1 MNNPEHSNP
10 EKGENDSDKAG
21 EESAESR
28 EESLA
33 ERSARLEA
41 EAASMYEKQKPEE
54 FNPPD
59 GYDPLDPEPL
69 PEEITQAMEGLANA
83 ESAPANSA
91 LQEELD
97 AAKDQLARALA
108 EAENTRRRAQ
118 KEREDASKFAIS
130 KFAKDLLEVSDNLRR
145 ALEAFPS
152 DLAEAEPRI
161 QNMIDGI
168 EATERSLLRTFEKN
182 GIVKLE
188 PLDEPF
194 DPNFHE
200 VMFEAPV
207 PGKPAGIV
215 MQVVEAGYLLNERL
229 IRPAR
234 VGVTNSDGGEET
246 PPGAADPSTP
256 GGQIDTK
263 A

>member
-1 MNNPEHSNP
+1 MNKPEQAKP
-10 EKGENDSDKAG
+10 EKGSDN
-21 EESAESR
+21 EEDNPR

-41 EAASMYEKQKPEE
+41 EAAAMYEKKKPEE
-54 FNPPD
+54 FTPPE

-69 PEEITQAMEGLANA
+69 PEEITQAMEGLSNNTAEDVPNNA
-83 ESAPANSA
+83 ATAA
-91 LQEELD
+91 LQEQLD

-130 KFAKDLLEVSDNLRR
+130 KFAKDLLECADNMRR
-145 ALEAFPS
+145 AIEAFPH

-182 GIVKLE
+182 GITKLD

-200 VMFEAPV
+200 VMFETPV
-207 PGKPAGIV
+207 AGKPAGIV
-215 MQVVEAGYLLNERL
+215 MQVMEPGYLLNDRL

-234 VGVTNSDGGEET
+234 VGVTKNDGGGELPAGT
-246 PPGAADPSTP
+246 PDPSTP
-256 GGQIDTK
+256 GGQVDTE

>member
-1 MNNPEHSNP
+1 MTNPEHNNEENP
-10 EKGENDSDKAG
+10 ESGEN
-21 EESAESR
+21 ETPR

-41 EAASMYEKQKPEE
+41 EATALYKKQSQQE
-54 FNPPD
+54 FNPPE

-69 PEEITQAMEGLANA
+69 PDELIDAMSPADAENPPETDANTA
-83 ESAPANSA
+83 A
-91 LQEELD
+91 LQEELET
-97 AAKDQLARALA
+97 AKDQTARALA

-145 ALEAFPS
+145 ALDAMPA
-152 DLAEAEPRI
+152 DLLETDPRI
-161 QNMIDGI
+161 QNLIEGI

-182 GIVKLE
+182 GITKVE
-188 PLDEPF
+188 PIDEPF

-207 PGKPAGIV
+207 PGKPAGLV
-215 MQVVEAGYLLNERL
+215 MQVVEPGYLLNERL

-234 VGVTNSDGGEET
+234 VGVTKSDGGTDE
-246 PPGAADPSTP
+246 PPAAPDPSTP
-256 GGQIDTK
+256 GGQIDTE

>member
-1 MNNPEHSNP
+1 MTNPEHANEENP
-10 EKGENDSDKAG
+10 EDGDK
-21 EESAESR
+21 ETSR

-41 EAASMYEKQKPEE
+41 EAAALYQKQKGEE
-54 FNPPD
+54 FNPPE

-69 PEEITQAMEGLANA
+69 PEELTQAMEGLAA
-83 ESAPANSA
+83 EHHDEAPDSAATA
-91 LQEELD
+91 AMQEELD

-130 KFAKDLLEVSDNLRR
+130 KFAKDLLDVSDNLRR
-145 ALEAFPS
+145 ALEAMPA
-152 DLAEAEPRI
+152 DLLEADPRI
-161 QNMIDGI
+161 QNLIEGI

-182 GIVKLE
+182 GIVKVE
-188 PLDEPF
+188 PMDEPF

-207 PGKPAGIV
+207 PGKPAGLV
-215 MQVVEAGYLLNERL
+215 MQVVEPGYLLNERL

-234 VGVTNSDGGEET
+234 VGVTKSDGGTDE
-246 PPGAADPSTP
+246 PPAAPDTSTP
-256 GGQIDTK
+256 GGQIDTE

>member
-1 MNNPEHSNP
+1 MEKPEQAPEHNEP
-10 EKGENDSDKAG
+10 ENEADETNA
-21 EESAESR
+21 R
-28 EESLA
+28 EETIT

-41 EAASMYEKQKPEE
+41 EAAAMYEKQKPEE
-54 FNPPD
+54 FNPPED
-59 GYDPLDPEPL
+59 YDPLDPEPL
-69 PEEITQAMEGLANA
+69 PDEITQAMEGLADA
-83 ESAPANSA
+83 PDGPANAA

-97 AAKDQLARALA
+97 TAKDQLARALA
-108 EAENTRRRAQ
+108 DAENTRRRAQ

-145 ALEAFPS
+145 ALEAFPT
-152 DLAEAEPRI
+152 DLSENEPRI
-161 QNMIDGI
+161 QNLIDGI

-182 GIVKLE
+182 GITKLE
-188 PLDEPF
+188 PMDEPF

-207 PGKPAGIV
+207 PGKPAGLV
-215 MQVVEAGYLLNERL
+215 MQLVEPGYLLNERL

-234 VGVTNSDGGEET
+234 VGVTQADNSSET
-246 PPGAADPSTP
+246 PPAGSDTSP
-256 GGQIDTK
+256 GGQIDTE